1 MNEGYARKSEEACFK
16 LLLDFNSKLKLNDLE
31 QLEERSTF
39 DASGHTEDGRY
50 IELELKRRFI
60 NHDTYDTI
68 IIEPYK
74 LQYANEHQ
82 DAIELY
88 VNFTNDE
95 CAIVFNLHNVGNVT
109 KSQYDITS
117 GLYERTKPSNRY
129 ELPVEQA
136 WIYKKINGK
145 YKLIQKGW

>member
-60 NHDTYDTI
+60 NHDAYDTI

-74 LQYANEHQ
+74 LQYAKEHQ

-117 GLYERTKPSNRY
+117 GLYERTKTSNRY
-129 ELPVEQA
+129 ELPLKSA
-136 WIYKKINGK
+136 WIYQKQNNK